1 MMTFYDGP
9 NLSGRSA
16 ELRRFAWDKSGGA
29 GGIYVQQMLA
39 PNLSGLATTVRGE
52 SFLHGLAAGQA
63 GRCRLAEAARTF
75 ITDLPPDQSLSSLS
89 GGQLAKLIIA
99 CAIAARPHRLAID
112 GLLEYLD
119 SSNRRAFAEMWHRP
133 ESNPVQIHLSDNYGA
148 PFPAEADKVRRFS
161 RPAAVPDLNGA
172 LYRLADRLGPMRVRA
187 PALRL
192 DGISFEYSRKA
203 EIFRSA
209 SFSFEPGVPYILKAP
224 NGSGKSTLARLLAG
238 SVRPSAGSILVD
250 GRPHLPH
257 RSNRNLLFCS
267 FQDPLEQIFGRSV
280 AEYLHRL
287 EAAAAARPTFLEGD
301 LDISAASLM
310 SGLGLPDFAAVEP
323 FDLPRFV
330 AKRLSVGAAVI
341 SRSPWLFFDEPSIG
355 SDREGREALTHL
367 FNVLT
372 NTGLG
377 LILVSHGSEFDGLP
391 GARPITISAGKI
403 IAGGE

>member
-16 ELRRFAWDKSGGA
+16 ELRRFAWDTASGA

-52 SFLHGLAAGQA
+52 RFLHGLAAGQA
-63 GRCRLAEAARTF
+63 GRSPLVEAARAF
-75 ITDLPPDQSLSSLS
+75 IADLPPDQTLSSLS

-99 CAIAARPHRLAID
+99 CAIGGHPPRLAID
-112 GLLEYLD
+112 GLLEHLD
-119 SSNRRAFAEMWHRP
+119 PNNRRAFADIWHRSD
-133 ESNPVQIHLSDNYGA
+133 SNPVEIHLSDNCGA
-148 PFPAEADKVRRFS
+148 PFPSEADSVRRFS
-161 RPAAVPDLNGA
+161 RPAAAPDLNGTLRQLA
-172 LYRLADRLGPMRVRA
+172 ERLDKSRVQA
-187 PALRL
+187 PRLRL
-192 DGISFEYSRKA
+192 DGVSFRYSGKT
-203 EIFRSA
+203 EIFKSA

-238 SVRPSAGSILVD
+238 SVKPSTGSILVED
-250 GRPHLPH
+250 RPHLPH

-280 AEYLHRL
+280 AEYLQGL
-287 EAAAAARPTFLEGD
+287 EAAAAARPTFLTGD
-301 LDISAASLM
+301 LNMSAASLM
-310 SGLGLPDFAAVEP
+310 SGIGLSGFAAAEP

-355 SDREGREALTHL
+355 SDRHGREALSHL
-367 FNVLT
+367 FKVLT
-372 NTGLG
+372 NMGLG
-377 LILVSHGSEFDGLP
+377 LILVSHGTEFDGLP
-391 GARPITISAGKI
+391 GARPITISAGNI
-403 IAGGE
+403 VPGGK